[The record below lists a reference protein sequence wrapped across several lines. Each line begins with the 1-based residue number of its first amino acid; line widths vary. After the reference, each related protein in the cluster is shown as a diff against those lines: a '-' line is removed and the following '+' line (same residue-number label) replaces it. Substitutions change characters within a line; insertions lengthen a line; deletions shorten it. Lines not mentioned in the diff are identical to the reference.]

1 MVFHSS
7 SGLVNLESQKMDKI
21 HSVRNGGLLG
31 SVSFSHND
39 SEDEEGPQN
48 ELLSDYDDDLLRQK
62 KPCDGCKSRD
72 REVEKLKFENSLLKD
87 ALENHKRTIAILE

>member
-1 MVFHSS
+1 MVFHIS

-39 SEDEEGPQN
+39 SEDGEGPQN
-48 ELLSDYDDDLLRQK
+48 ELLSDYDDDLSRQK
-62 KPCDGCKSRD
+62 KPCEGCKSRD

-87 ALENHKRTIAILE
+87 ALENHKRTITILE